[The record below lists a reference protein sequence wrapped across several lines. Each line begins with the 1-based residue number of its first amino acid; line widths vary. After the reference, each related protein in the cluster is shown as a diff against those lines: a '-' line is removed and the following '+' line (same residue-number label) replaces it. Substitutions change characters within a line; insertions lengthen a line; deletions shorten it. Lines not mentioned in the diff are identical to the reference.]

1 MNVLLIGGTGFV
13 GGHLKRDL
21 LDHNYTVDIHDESID
36 IRNAEQLNREFAGK
50 KYDSVVHLAAQSSV
64 PDSFKYPRETFEI
77 NFMGTLNVLTA
88 LQGTGFKGRM
98 LYIGS
103 GDVYGL
109 LGEHELPVS
118 EERPLK
124 PNNPY
129 SVSKVAAEALCY
141 QWSQTGEYEITMARP
156 FNHIGPG
163 QSERFVLPDFAKQLM
178 EISVQRRDPV
188 LSVGDI
194 DVTRDFTDVRDIV
207 RAYRL
212 LIERGANGEVYNV
225 CSGREYSIRSL
236 LLKMMDMASV
246 GAEILQDS
254 KRMRPSEQRRIFGS
268 FNKLRRDTGWQ
279 PEIPIEKTLIDIL
292 DDWRNKLS

>member
-1 MNVLLIGGTGFV
+1 L
-13 GGHLKRDL
+13 
-21 LDHNYTVDIHDESID
+21 S
-36 IRNAEQLNREFAGK
+36 REFAGK
-50 KYDSVVHLAAQSSV
+50 KYDFVVHLAAQSSV
-64 PDSFKYPRETFEI
+64 PESFKYPRDTFEI

-109 LGEHELPVS
+109 LAEHELPVS
-118 EERPLK
+118 EERPVK

-141 QWSQTGEYEITMARP
+141 QWSQTGEYEIIMARP

-163 QSERFVLPDFAKQLM
+163 QSERFVLPDFAKQII
-178 EISVQRRDPV
+178 EISVRRRDPV

-212 LIERGANGEVYNV
+212 LMERGANGEVYNV

-236 LLKMMDMASV
+236 LLKMMDIASV
-246 GAEILQDS
+246 GAEILQDP
-254 KRMRPSEQRRIFGS
+254 KRLRPSEQRRIFGS

-292 DDWRNKLS
+292 DDWRNRLL

>member
-1 MNVLLIGGTGFV
+1 
-13 GGHLKRDL
+13 
-21 LDHNYTVDIHDESID
+21 VDIQTNSID
-36 IRNAEQLNREFAGK
+36 IRNAEQLNREFAGRNTIRWFTLPRK
-50 KYDSVVHLAAQSSV
+50 ALF